1 MQLNMINYMRYC
13 HLVWKQR
20 KGDELTKND
29 KKFIDEIKGLVDERQ
44 NG

>member
-13 HLVWKQR
+13 HLMWKQR
-20 KGDELTKND
+20 KGDELTEND